1 MQLQQINKAIAGL
14 CQDVEEVITT
24 RVWSRMTES
33 ELVYELLLCILGSG
47 VRYEVAISYATAIS
61 SSECLSKNHINNP
74 SKIEKDI
81 SSILNGEVENYW
93 GGKTYKRYRYP
104 NVRASYISK
113 SYCNI
118 IGQFGSLKLFLR
130 GGASPSEI
138 RREIVQRCPG
148 VGPKQASHFLKNVG
162 YSDELAILDRHI
174 VKYMELSKHTNVSSY
189 QLGRLDKYEDI
200 ESQYISAV
208 KDFKYPVAI
217 VDQAMWFVM
226 RALGAE
232 AVV

>member
-1 MQLQQINKAIAGL
+1 
-14 CQDVEEVITT
+14 
-24 RVWSRMTES
+24 MTER
-33 ELVYELLLCILGSG
+33 ELVHELLLCILGSG

-61 SSECLSKNHINNP
+61 SSDCLNKKHIINP
-74 SKIEKDI
+74 EKIEKNV
-81 SSILNGEVENYW
+81 SCILNGEVANYW
-93 GGKTYKRYRYP
+93 GGKNYKRYRYP

-118 IGQFGSLKLFLR
+118 ASQFGSLKLFLDS
-130 GGASPSEI
+130 GCSPSEI
-138 RREIVQRCPG
+138 RREIVQKCSG
-148 VGPKQASHFLKNVG
+148 IGPKQASHFLKNVG
-162 YSDELAILDRHI
+162 YTDELAILDRHI
-174 VKYMELSKHTNVSSY
+174 VKYMELSNRVNISVY
-189 QLGRLDKYEDI
+189 QLSSLDKYEDI

-232 AVV
+232 AAV